1 MNLRKLSILF
11 AFLFIIGCGQ
21 SDSNNNSDSDETA
34 TTEQNQA
41 ESGTENA
48 DASAESERVG
58 KVLARVNGT
67 PIYEDDLNG
76 KDLDFIITEEVIYQ
90 AGLKQGIDKQY
101 EDQVRDYERMLVI
114 KGTKEKMLENMGPT
128 KDISDEEIERYYEL
142 NKDKYSHVRIYEI
155 SFPDV
160 NMGEEI
166 KEKVSHGEDLQ
177 EIAVSYTDIPVNVA
191 DLGYNR
197 KLAQQFKDKEVGAVS
212 EVIQKENGTF
222 AVMKIVEIKEI
233 PFSASKNSIRHILE
247 ARRKGEMYENNAN
260 RLAEENGITIERV
273 GQEQNPNQRPQN

>member
-1 MNLRKLSILF
+1 MSLRNLSLLF
-11 AFLFIIGCGQ
+11 GILFIIGCGQ
-21 SDSNNNSDSDETA
+21 SDTNNDSTTDEKPN
-34 TTEQNQA
+34 TEQNQA
-41 ESGTENA
+41 ESGAENTG
-48 DASAESERVG
+48 DSGQPERVG

-76 KDLDFIITEEVIYQ
+76 KNLEFVITEEVIYQ

-114 KGTKEKMLENMGPT
+114 RGTKEKMLENMGPS
-128 KDISDEEIERYYEL
+128 KEISEEDIERYYEL
-142 NKDKYSHVRIYEI
+142 NKDKYAHVRIYEI

-166 KEKVSHGEDLQ
+166 KERVSQGEDLQ
-177 EIAVSYTDIPVNVA
+177 EIAVSYEDIPVNVA

-197 KLAQQFKDKEVGAVS
+197 KLAQKFKNKEVGAVS

-222 AVMKIVEIKEI
+222 TVMKIVEIKEI
-233 PFSASKNSIRHILE
+233 PLSASKNSIRHNLE
-247 ARRKGEMYENNAN
+247 ALRKGEMYENNAN

-273 GQEQNPNQRPQN
+273 EQKQNPRQRPQN